1 METQKKTNLVRGLS
15 LTAAVMLVAGSMI
28 GSGIFRKPATMAGQ
42 LHSPELLILVWV
54 VAGLITFI
62 GALVNSE
69 IAGMIDATG
78 GQFMYFKEMY
88 GDFTA
93 YLYGWSILAVIQTGS
108 QAAIAYVFAEYLG
121 YFFKLPEASKYFQDF
136 SLYMPFVG
144 AIHPFVDF
152 GTKAVAILCILFLTG
167 VNYVGVVFGGLVQT
181 IITFI
186 KIASIILLAF
196 VLLIFGN
203 GSSANYFYN
212 FHLPAETSTNLIA
225 MIGLAL
231 AGAFWAYDGWNN
243 VTFVSGEI
251 KEPQRNVP
259 KALFYG
265 TLIVIS
271 VYVLINV
278 AYLYVLPIEEMKN
291 YPLVASAAA
300 EKIFGGIGASII
312 AIAVVISTFGA
323 LNGSILATAR
333 VQFAMART
341 KLFFVSLGK
350 IHPKFATPH
359 VSLVV
364 QGLWSSVLVLSGSFD
379 TITDYVIF
387 ASWLFYM
394 LGAFGVF
401 VLRKKMP
408 DAKRP
413 YKVWGYPYTP
423 AIFVIFSFLFLINSI
438 VSDTQNAAMGLIL
451 ISLGLPVYV
460 YSKYFHHRFQKN
472 KYE

>member
-1 METQKKTNLVRGLS
+1 MEIQKKTSLVRGLT
-15 LTAAVMLVAGSMI
+15 LTAATMLVAGSMI

-42 LHSPELLILVWV
+42 LHSPELLIIVWIA
-54 VAGLITFI
+54 AGLITFI
-62 GALVNSE
+62 GALINAE
-69 IAGMIDATG
+69 IAGMIDSTG

-121 YFFKLPEASKYFQDF
+121 YFFKFPEASKYLQDV

-144 AIHPFVDF
+144 AIHPFADF

-167 VNYVGVVFGGLVQT
+167 VNYIGVVFGGLVQT

-186 KIASIILLAF
+186 KIASILLLAF
-196 VLLIFGN
+196 VLLAFGN
-203 GSSANYFYN
+203 GSSANFFNN

-231 AGAFWAYDGWNN
+231 SGAFWAYDGWNN
-243 VTFVSGEI
+243 VTFVAGEI

-259 KALFYG
+259 KALLFG
-265 TLIVIS
+265 TLIVMA
-271 VYVLINV
+271 VYVLINI
-278 AYLYVLPIEEMKN
+278 AYLYVLPVEEMRN

-300 EKIFGGIGASII
+300 EKIFGSLGASII
-312 AIAVVISTFGA
+312 AVAVVVSAFGA
-323 LNGSILATAR
+323 LNGSILSTAR

-341 KLFFVSLGK
+341 KLFFTSLGK
-350 IHPKFATPH
+350 VHPKFATPH
-359 VSLVV
+359 ISLVV
-364 QGLWSSVLVLSGSFD
+364 QGVWSAVLVLSGSFD
-379 TITDYVIF
+379 TISDYVIF
-387 ASWLFYM
+387 AAWLFYL

-408 DAKRP
+408 DAVRP
-413 YKVWGYPYTP
+413 YKTWGYPYTP
-423 AIFVIFSFLFLINSI
+423 AVFVIFSFLFLINSV
-438 VSDTQNAAMGLIL
+438 VSDTENAAMGLIL
-451 ISLGLPVYV
+451 ILLGLPVYV
-460 YSKYFHHRFQKN
+460 YSKYFHHRFQK
-472 KYE
+472 K